1 MFKSPKPSCPHH
13 TLDTIEKPSPF
24 DTIGKPLTR
33 KGALSNFTSFQPY
46 VARVIEY
53 CMTLSKNNQQNQNFL
68 FGGGGRGQAL
78 GIARKP
84 LMSEISF
91 GVDFTISTHKV
102 CRY

>member
-1 MFKSPKPSCPHH
+1 MFKSPKPSCPNHA
-13 TLDTIEKPSPF
+13 LDTIEKPSPF
-24 DTIGKPLTR
+24 DTIGKPLMR
-33 KGALSNFTSFQPY
+33 MGALSNFTLFQPY

-53 CMTLSKNNQQNQNFL
+53 CATLSTNNQQNQNFL
-68 FGGGGRGQAL
+68 FWGGRGQAL

-91 GVDFTISTHKV
+91 GVDFTISTPKV